1 MHPTPRQ
8 RLLFLVLLAV
18 TVSALLVRSWLGPHQ
33 APVRTPLDG
42 SVLQQVAA
50 AVNALQ
56 SAEARADET
65 VWSTEMLAEECGQV
79 FENLWDRV
87 NAAPDKLGAAGDFP
101 FGEVL
106 LPHFGAPEQLA
117 QQIEA
122 WSPTTAGDP
131 VSHERWQELLRRLGQ
146 SGWQLTQLEF
156 RHNQFEADA
165 NGRPRQSGFAF
176 LAHLVNPKEE
186 TRAALRGNLG
196 VEWSAERTADGLP
209 AVKRVDAS
217 QLALVSRHGAV
228 PFRQVLNKVVMPP
241 AGSEFIDPV
250 ILADLDGDGKPEI
263 ILAARNLVFRRQ
275 SDGGYRSE
283 PLCQEPPGLIF
294 TGVIADFDGD
304 GVADFLCAKFDGLYL
319 FKGSAR
325 GVFDGPGRPVWKV
338 EPHLKYAQVLTC
350 GDVDGDGSLDVWLGQ
365 YKTPFDRGQ
374 MPTPYYDAN
383 DGYPSYL
390 LLNDGQG
397 NFHDATT
404 AAGLGRK
411 RWRRTYSASFVDLT
425 ASGRLDLLVESD
437 FAGTDLYRNDG
448 HGHFTDITSRL
459 AEPRGF
465 GMGHAFADF
474 NADGRLDFF
483 VTGMTCPTP
492 QRLDQLGL
500 RRSGHP
506 DYEAMRLRMASGN
519 RLYLGTSSGGWEQ
532 TALGVTIARS
542 GWSWGPAAADFDNDG
557 FPDVY
562 IATGHESRQSV
573 ADYEPEFWRH
583 DIYVGTSQDN
593 PVAAAYFGGKFGRTR
608 GNGQSY
614 GGYEKNR
621 FFLNRGGTAFVE
633 VAHLMGLAIEQDSRN
648 AVAGDLDGDGRV
660 DLVTTTLERWPRF
673 QATLQVFRNELPA
686 VGNWIGLVFR
696 DEPGHASPIGVV
708 VTVRYAGRAQTGTI
722 VTGDSHRTQSANI
735 VHFGLG
741 SATAV
746 DSVTIQWPNAG
757 TTQIEHPVVNHYQR
771 VVAPPRP
778 AR

>member
-18 TVSALLVRSWLGPHQ
+18 TLCTLLVRNWLGPH
-33 APVRTPLDG
+33 RTPVQPPADG
-42 SVLQQVAA
+42 ALRQQVAA

-56 SAEARADET
+56 AAEARTDET

-79 FENLWDRV
+79 FESLWDRV
-87 NAAPDKLGAAGDFP
+87 NAAPDKLAAAGDFP

-106 LPHFGAPEQLA
+106 IPRFGAAEQLA
-117 QQIEA
+117 HQIES

-131 VSHERWQELLRRLGQ
+131 VSHSQWQELLRRLGQ

-165 NGRPRQSGFAF
+165 NGRPRQSGFVF
-176 LAHLVNPKEE
+176 LAHLVNPREE

-217 QLALVSRHGAV
+217 QLALVSRRGAA
-228 PFRQVLNKVVMPP
+228 PFRQVLNEVVMPP

-263 ILAARNLVFRRQ
+263 ILAARNLVFRLQ
-275 SDGGYRSE
+275 PEGGYRSE
-283 PLCQEPPGLIF
+283 PLCHESPGLIF

-319 FKGSAR
+319 FKGSAQ
-325 GVFDGPGRPVWKV
+325 GTFDGPGRQVWRV

-390 LLNDGQG
+390 LLNDGHG
-397 NFHDATT
+397 NFRDATD
-404 AAGLGRK
+404 AAGLGKK

-425 ASGRLDLLVESD
+425 ASGRLDLLVVSD

-448 HGHFTDITSRL
+448 HGHFTDVTSRL
-459 AEPRGF
+459 AEPKGF

-492 QRLDQLGL
+492 QRLDHLGL

-519 RLYLGTSSGGWEQ
+519 RLYLGTSGGGWEQ
-532 TALGVTIARS
+532 TTLGATIARS

-608 GNGQSY
+608 GHGQSY

-621 FFLNRGGTAFVE
+621 FFLNQGGLAFVE

-648 AVAGDLDGDGRV
+648 AVAGDLDADGRV

-673 QATLQVFRNELPA
+673 QATLQVFHNELPA
-686 VGNWIGLVFR
+686 VGNWIGFVFR
-696 DEPGHASPIGVV
+696 DDPGHVSPIGVV
-708 VTVRYAGRAQTGTI
+708 VTVRYAGHSQTGTI
-722 VTGDSHRTQSANI
+722 VTGDSHRTQSANV

-741 SATAV
+741 SGTAV

-757 TTQIEHPVVNHYQR
+757 TTQIERPAVNQYHR
-771 VVAPPRP
+771 IVAPPRP